1 MARIPEMKAEFSRK
15 GRLVFKSRAG
25 CAFACFKFQ
34 ITLLPGA
41 YVRLA
46 FSFFPRIR
54 MSFRIPVL
62 VSFRIPVLVSFRIPV
77 LVSFRTPPWCH
88 LGHYFSTG
96 RASSYHVELKVM
108 RVTRM
113 TLQACH
119 DLSAACA

>member
-1 MARIPEMKAEFSRK
+1 M
-15 GRLVFKSRAG
+15 
-25 CAFACFKFQ
+25 
-34 ITLLPGA
+34 
-41 YVRLA
+41 
-46 FSFFPRIR
+46 
-54 MSFRIPVL
+54 
-62 VSFRIPVLVSFRIPV
+62 SFRIPV

-119 DLSAACA
+119 DLSAACALGLALGPLELGRPSRRPLFDRVGS